1 MLPRVKIQI
10 TFSVN
15 LHQPDK
21 EFVTQAVCDS
31 PLVHFLT
38 GSSKV
43 RLSYIASTVAIVAA
57 CGISLAQLSG
67 AESKPAAGES
77 EVDPNAPI
85 ELIEERYD
93 DGKIKVRREV
103 TLDMAGNYVKQGQW
117 KAFQEDGSE
126 VAAGTFANNKRT
138 GEWFRTLNHSDAD
151 LLQDPPFAEFEGPFV
166 SRAQFKDG
174 KLHGIWTITDSK
186 NRVASEWPYKAGLL
200 DGTAKWFY
208 PDGSLRE
215 QVTYTNGLIDGHYT
229 LWDQNGNELD
239 SEVYQLGR
247 KLAMKEET
255 YPNGELKWQGMFLHE
270 SYQIKESDN
279 WWDTRPVTFEKSGQ
293 PARHGRFTSWYE
305 NGKKKFEGMFDH
317 ETKAGEFTWWHENTQ
332 RAVLGSFK
340 DNERHGVWTWWHEN
354 GQKAITGLYEN
365 GDLSGKWSYWDADGM
380 LVRKMDYTDD
390 ADPIAIHSV
399 PSTAIPNVANNDEPN
414 DIR

>member
-1 MLPRVKIQI
+1 
-10 TFSVN
+10 
-15 LHQPDK
+15 
-21 EFVTQAVCDS
+21 
-31 PLVHFLT
+31 
-38 GSSKV
+38 
-43 RLSYIASTVAIVAA
+43 
-57 CGISLAQLSG
+57 
-67 AESKPAAGES
+67 
-77 EVDPNAPI
+77 
-85 ELIEERYD
+85 
-93 DGKIKVRREV
+93 
-103 TLDMAGNYVKQGQW
+103 
-117 KAFQEDGSE
+117 
-126 VAAGTFANNKRT
+126 
-138 GEWFRTLNHSDAD
+138 
-151 LLQDPPFAEFEGPFV
+151 
-166 SRAQFKDG
+166 
-174 KLHGIWTITDSK
+174 
-186 NRVASEWPYKAGLL
+186 
-200 DGTAKWFY
+200 
-208 PDGSLRE
+208 
-215 QVTYTNGLIDGHYT
+215 
-229 LWDQNGNELD
+229 
-239 SEVYQLGR
+239 
-247 KLAMKEET
+247 MKEET